1 MAGGRGARLR
11 AAVQFAGMRRSAP
24 CAPWRAARALLPALP
39 TGASLRALL
48 PGAALAVGGACAAGA
63 EGGATSPP
71 SPAEDPGYTHRRLGS
86 LTDVARTTTPGY
98 LLMGGGADVDDAM
111 RWLLA
116 RAGGGD
122 VLVLRATGTDAYNP
136 YLAALAPVN
145 AVATLVLRT
154 PAASSH
160 PFVLEQV
167 RRAEAIFL
175 AGGDQGDYVR
185 QWKDTPLAEAIRA
198 VLGEIVYAA
207 LGTGAVSATV
217 LANPFDASVTLE
229 RGMLGLPG
237 LEGIL
242 TDSHFGARDR
252 MGRLV
257 AFLARVVQQ
266 GWASEGRGLG
276 VDERTAVLLDAAGRV
291 TVMGSGG
298 AYFVRAPPALRCVP
312 GAPLETRGVDVYRV
326 ASAGTFDLRAWHGT
340 GGTAYRL
347 ATAQGALTSDQP
359 GGGIY

>member
-1 MAGGRGARLR
+1 MIN
-11 AAVQFAGMRRSAP
+11 AP
-24 CAPWRAARALLPALP
+24 ARAPQRCVLAVVVLVLGLGCT
-39 TGASLRALL
+39 TGALETT
-48 PGAALAVGGACAAGA
+48 P
-63 EGGATSPP
+63 PP
-71 SPAEDPGYTHRRLGS
+71 SPPAADPGYTHTRLGS
-86 LTDVARTTTPGY
+86 PADVTRATTPGY

-122 VLVLRATGTDAYNP
+122 ILVLRATGTDAYNP
-136 YLAALAPVN
+136 YLAGLGTVN
-145 AVATLVLRT
+145 AVATLALRT

-198 VLGEIVYAA
+198 AAQRGVPVGGTSAGLAVLGEFVYAA
-207 LGTGAVSATV
+207 LGASAVSATV

-242 TDSHFGARDR
+242 TDSHFAARDR

-257 AFLARVVQQ
+257 TFLSRVVQQ
-266 GWASEGRGLG
+266 RWAAEGRGIG
-276 VDERTAVLLDAAGRV
+276 VDERTAVLVDAAGRA
-291 TVMGSGG
+291 TVAGSGS
-298 AYFVRAPPALRCVP
+298 AYFVRAPAPQRCVP
-312 GAPLETRGVDVYRV
+312 GAPLETLGVEVHRV
-326 ASAGTFDLRAWHGT
+326 ASSGAFDLRAWRGT
-340 GGTAYRL
+340 GGTAYRV
-347 ATAQGALTSDQP
+347 AAAQGGLTSDQP
-359 GGGIY
+359 GGGVY